1 MSPMNRKAQSTPGRE
16 RSASR
21 IDYNPAGKWSVAS
34 VTARYA
40 ALRVQLGGTSDFA
53 LQPRVYT
60 NPGGMTWIYNIMEGV
75 ADGVQRGDQACIE
88 LAIGYIEDNI
98 MASYTGYIRERMARS
113 LRRAP
118 LSKSQQTR
126 LANVFLSQLI
136 SGNLHKE
143 YREYI
148 RLFRTMGVADFRTTI
163 EKQRASA
170 KAYIRRAA
178 ERLLA

>member
-1 MSPMNRKAQSTPGRE
+1 MSPMNRKARSTPDRE

-21 IDYNPAGKWSVAS
+21 IDYNPEGKWSVAS

-40 ALRVQLGGTSDFA
+40 GLRVQLGGDDFE
-53 LQPRVYT
+53 LKPRVYT
-60 NPGGMTWIYNIMEGV
+60 NPGGMTWTYNIMESV
-75 ADGVQRGDQACIE
+75 ADGVRRGDQACIE
-88 LAIGYIEDNI
+88 LAIAYIEDNI

-126 LANVFLSQLI
+126 LATVFLSQLI